1 MEALS
6 RVPHR
11 YAGSPGEREILQQVK
26 DRLPTGVVGRVEGF
40 VAFTSPGLVVGLHAA
55 AILLAGLLG
64 LVEPL
69 SATLLGGLATL
80 SLWAEGTGK
89 FSILRLILPKQASYN
104 LVARLEAGP
113 AGGSSQ
119 AIVPDGGLAPIG
131 TVILT
136 APLDIPRWRPDPPRW
151 FRRPLQAVLLA
162 AAVVVALLALR
173 VLAQPWG
180 RPSQGLYAAS
190 LLVLGTSV
198 ALGFVAHRRTG
209 GAAEDASGPAVL
221 LEVARRMQAA
231 PMPGVDLWFVWTGCG
246 HAYQN
251 GMHAFLAMRGQ
262 RLKSPVLV
270 IALDEPGR
278 PPLGAV
284 VSEGPLFAERHRP
297 TGPALVERLRW
308 AGLQIPS
315 IDHAGVTD
323 ARAALRWGYRA
334 VALSGGSATSSPD
347 LAEKAADVTEALVRL
362 FGYDVARTADFT
374 QKMGELAVD
383 RVPPPEVV
391 EQRAIGRL
399 LGRLRA
405 RVARKPEDDPELTPL
420 PTDIASLEPMEKRDK
435 PAGDT

>member
-1 MEALS
+1 MDALS

-26 DRLPTGVVGRVEGF
+26 DRLPAGLVGRVEGF
-40 VAFTSPGLVVGLHAA
+40 VAFTSPGLVIGLHAA
-55 AILLAGLLG
+55 AILLSALLG
-64 LVEPL
+64 LVEPV
-69 SATLLGGLATL
+69 SATILGGLATL

-89 FSILRLILPKQASYN
+89 FSLLRLVLPKQASYN
-104 LVARLEAGP
+104 LVARLEAGS
-113 AGGSSQ
+113 AGSSQ
-119 AIVPDGGLAPIG
+119 AIGQEVGPAPIG
-131 TVILT
+131 TVILA

-151 FRRPLQAVLLA
+151 FRRPMQAVLLA
-162 AAVVVALLALR
+162 ATVVVVLLGLR

-180 RPSQGLYAAS
+180 RPSQGMYGAS

-198 ALGFVAHRRTG
+198 ALGFVAHRRAG

-231 PMPGVDLWFVWTGCG
+231 PIPGVDLWFVWTGCG

-278 PPLGAV
+278 APLSAV
-284 VSEGPLFAERHRP
+284 VSEGPLFAEPHRP

-334 VALSGGSATSSPD
+334 VALSGGAAAPSAD
-347 LAEKAADVTEALVRL
+347 LAVKAADVTEALVRL

-383 RVPPPEVV
+383 RVPPPEAVV

-405 RVARKPEDDPELTPL
+405 RVARRSEEDPELTPP
-420 PTDIASLEPMEKRDK
+420 PTDLASLEPTEKLGER
-435 PAGDT
+435 PREP